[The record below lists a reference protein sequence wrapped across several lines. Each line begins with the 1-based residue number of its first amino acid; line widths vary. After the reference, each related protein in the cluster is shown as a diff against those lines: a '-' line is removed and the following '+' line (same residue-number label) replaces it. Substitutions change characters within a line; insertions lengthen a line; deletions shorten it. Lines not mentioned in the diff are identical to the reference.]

1 MQTWGRR
8 GGCPRPRQAV
18 TAAEDMSTYPQGP
31 QPLWTRDVEGRGSA
45 EAPRDAP
52 VKSCQCS
59 VVTDPEVEC
68 GGGRTRASVQL
79 GWALPSPTPHTGQRR
94 SRAPGRRFRL
104 QPPSYLL
111 SHEESTLDEPVQ
123 HLLTVAVG
131 RLAGLRGD
139 RHPRDLR
146 QARPGLPPQGSGR
159 QGPPPARQGGAGLSG
174 LRRPDLQQQQVLWQ
188 QVQQQQDLAVQLL
201 LAQQLD
207 ALQLP
212 GALGRHLACQQPS
225 HSTGWGR
232 RRRT

>member
-1 MQTWGRR
+1 MWRAGGLQKPPERR
-8 GGCPRPRQAV
+8 LPSPA
-18 TAAEDMSTYPQGP
+18 
-31 QPLWTRDVEGRGSA
+31 SA
-45 EAPRDAP
+45 G
-52 VKSCQCS
+52 

-79 GWALPSPTPHTGQRR
+79 GRGLPSPIPHMGQRR

-111 SHEESTLDEPVQ
+111 SHEEPTLDEPVQ

-131 RLAGLRGD
+131 RLAGLKGD

-188 QVQQQQDLAVQLL
+188 QVQEQQDLAVQLL

-232 RRRT
+232 RRWT